1 MNKGHK
7 NQGQGRKLAEEYCQ
21 KYPDMPNLTL
31 AKMLYKEHS
40 LSFKD
45 IEQARYKVRLVRGL
59 AGNEQKKKASNKSL
73 FVEKSPYFT
82 LPKSAIIKRMPVNIK
97 GDKIL
102 LLQDIHFPYHDEE
115 ALSIALQYGIDKGCD
130 TLYLNGDIMDCHTL
144 SRWENDPESRSFSEE
159 LETVR
164 SFLKMVSPYFKKVY
178 YKEGNH
184 EERYW
189 RYLSSHA
196 PELVEIEA
204 FNLQSLL
211 WLDQYGVEWIDGRT
225 FAKFNSLNVVHGHEF
240 GQNVFSPVNIARG
253 LYLRA
258 KSHAICGHWH
268 QTSEH
273 NEKDIN
279 GKIITTWSVGCLC
292 DLSPRYRPANQ
303 WGHGFAILHRDG
315 KNFHVENK
323 KIYEQKVY

>member
-1 MNKGHK
+1 MKSK
-7 NQGQGRKLAEEYCQ
+7 ARTLAEEYCRKHQ
-21 KYPDMPNLTL
+21 DMPHLTL
-31 AKMLYKEHS
+31 AKLLRKEHS
-40 LSFKD
+40 LLFDS
-45 IEQARYKVRLVRGL
+45 IEKTRSMIRQIRGL
-59 AGNEQKKKASNKSL
+59 AGDRMRKGTTDQSL
-73 FVEKSPYFT
+73 FVPKSPYFT
-82 LPKSAIIKRMPVNIK
+82 LPKSAIVKRMPINIK
-97 GDKIL
+97 GDKVL

-115 ALSIALQYGIDKGCD
+115 SLAIALNYGIEKGCD

-144 SRWENDPESRSFSEE
+144 SRWENDPEARSFSQE

-164 SFLKMVSPYFKKVY
+164 SFLKMVSPLFKKVY

>member
-1 MNKGHK
+1 MNKTQSK
-7 NQGQGRKLAEEYCQ
+7 KIAEEYCS
-21 KYPDMPNLTL
+21 KYPDMPNLTI
-31 AKMLYKEHS
+31 AKLLKKEHGRLYES
-40 LSFKD
+40 VES
-45 IEQARYKVRLVRGL
+45 ARDYVRYIRG
-59 AGNEQKKKASNKSL
+59 QKGDKNRKRSSTKSL
-73 FVEKSPYFT
+73 FVPTSPYFT
-82 LPKSAIIKRMPVNIK
+82 LPKSAIVKRMPVNIK

-102 LLQDIHFPYHDEE
+102 LLKDIHFPYHDEE
-115 ALSIALQYGIDKGCD
+115 ALSLALSYGIEKGCD
-130 TLYLNGDIMDCHTL
+130 TLYLNGDILDCHTL
-144 SRWENDPESRSFSEE
+144 SRWEKDPESRSFSQE

-164 SFLKMVSPYFKKVY
+164 SFLQMVSPLFKKVY

-196 PELVEIEA
+196 PELVEIDA
-204 FNLQSLL
+204 FNLQSLM
-211 WLDQYGVEWIDGRT
+211 WLEQFGVEWIDGRT

-303 WGHGFAILHRDG
+303 WNHGFAILHRDG

-323 KIYEQKVY
+323 KIYEGKVY

>member
-1 MNKGHK
+1 MSKKGPK
-7 NQGQGRKLAEEYCQ
+7 KTQARLIAEEYCRQ
-21 KYPDMPNLTL
+21 YKDMPNLTL
-31 AKMLYKEHS
+31 AKLMIKEKGLHFAS
-40 LSFKD
+40 V
-45 IEQARYKVRLVRGL
+45 EVARNTIRAVRGL
-59 AGNEQKKKASNKSL
+59 RGQVSREKNADKSL
-73 FVEKSPYFT
+73 IVAQSPYFT
-82 LPKSAIIKRMPVNIK
+82 LPKSAIVKRLPISIK
-97 GDKIL
+97 GDKVL
-102 LLQDIHFPYHDEE
+102 LLKDIHFPYHDEE
-115 ALSIALQYGIDKGCD
+115 ALSIALQYGIEKGCD

-144 SRWENDPESRSFSEE
+144 SRWENDPESRSFSQE

-164 SFLKMVSPYFKKVY
+164 SFLKMVSPFFKKIY

-189 RYLSSHA
+189 RYLSSNA
-196 PELVEIEA
+196 PELVEIDA

-225 FAKFNSLNVVHGHEF
+225 FAKFNTLNVVHGHEF

-273 NEKDIN
+273 NEKDLN

-303 WGHGFAILHRDG
+303 WNHGFAILHRDG
-315 KNFHVENK
+315 KHFHVENK
-323 KIYEQKVY
+323 KIYEGKVY

>member
-1 MNKGHK
+1 MNKTQSK
-7 NQGQGRKLAEEYCQ
+7 KIAEEYCG
-21 KYPDMPNLTL
+21 KYPDMPNLTI
-31 AKMLYKEHS
+31 AKLLKKEHGKLYHS
-40 LSFKD
+40 V
-45 IEQARYKVRLVRGL
+45 ENARDYVRYIRG
-59 AGNEQKKKASNKSL
+59 QKGDMHRQKSATKSL
-73 FVEKSPYFT
+73 FVPISPYFT
-82 LPKSAIIKRMPVNIK
+82 LPKSAIVKRMPVNIK
-97 GDKIL
+97 GEKIL
-102 LLQDIHFPYHDEE
+102 LLKDIHFPYHDEE
-115 ALSIALQYGIDKGCD
+115 ALSIALTYGLEKGCD
-130 TLYLNGDIMDCHTL
+130 TLYLNGDILDCHTL
-144 SRWENDPESRSFSEE
+144 SRWEKDPESRSFSQE

-164 SFLKMVSPYFKKVY
+164 SFLKMVSPLFKKVY

-196 PELVEIEA
+196 PELVEIDA
-204 FNLQSLL
+204 FNLQSLM

-225 FAKFNSLNVVHGHEF
+225 FAKFNSLSVVHGHEF

-303 WGHGFAILHRDG
+303 WNHGFAILHRDG

-323 KIYEQKVY
+323 KIYEGKVY

>member
-1 MNKGHK
+1 MNKTQSK
-7 NQGQGRKLAEEYCQ
+7 KIAEEYCG
-21 KYPDMPNLTL
+21 KYPNMPNLTI
-31 AKMLYKEHS
+31 AKLLKKEHGKLYES
-40 LSFKD
+40 
-45 IEQARYKVRLVRGL
+45 IEKARDYVRYIRG
-59 AGNEQKKKASNKSL
+59 QKGDRNRQTSSTKSL
-73 FVEKSPYFT
+73 FVAKSPYFT
-82 LPKSAIIKRMPVNIK
+82 LPKSAIVKRMPVNIK

-102 LLQDIHFPYHDEE
+102 LLKDIHFPYHDEE
-115 ALSIALQYGIDKGCD
+115 ALGIALQYGIEKGCD
-130 TLYLNGDIMDCHTL
+130 TLYLNGDILDCHTL
-144 SRWENDPESRSFSEE
+144 SRWEKDPESRSFSQE

-164 SFLKMVSPYFKKVY
+164 SFLQMVSPLFKKVY

-196 PELVEIEA
+196 PELVEIDA
-204 FNLQSLL
+204 FNLQSLM
-211 WLDQYGVEWIDGRT
+211 WLEQFGVEWIDGRT

-303 WGHGFAILHRDG
+303 WNHGFAILHRDG

-323 KIYEQKVY
+323 KIYEGKVY

>member
-1 MNKGHK
+1 MNKTQSK
-7 NQGQGRKLAEEYCQ
+7 KIAEEYCG
-21 KYPDMPNLTL
+21 KYPNMPNLTI
-31 AKMLYKEHS
+31 AKLLKKEHGKLYES
-40 LSFKD
+40 VEK
-45 IEQARYKVRLVRGL
+45 ARDYVRYIRG
-59 AGNEQKKKASNKSL
+59 QKGDKNRKRSSTKSL
-73 FVEKSPYFT
+73 FVPTSPYFT
-82 LPKSAIIKRMPVNIK
+82 LPKSAIVKRMPVNIK

-102 LLQDIHFPYHDEE
+102 LLKDIHFPYHDEE
-115 ALSIALQYGIDKGCD
+115 ALGIALQYGIEKGCD
-130 TLYLNGDIMDCHTL
+130 TLYLNGDILDCHTL
-144 SRWENDPESRSFSEE
+144 SRWEKDPESRSFSQE

-164 SFLKMVSPYFKKVY
+164 SFLQMVSPLFKKVY

-196 PELVEIEA
+196 PELVEIDA
-204 FNLQSLL
+204 FNLQSLM
-211 WLDQYGVEWIDGRT
+211 WLEQFGIEWIDGRT

-303 WGHGFAILHRDG
+303 WNHGFAILHRDD

-323 KIYEQKVY
+323 KIYEGKVY

>member
-1 MNKGHK
+1 MNKTQSK
-7 NQGQGRKLAEEYCQ
+7 KIAEEYCG
-21 KYPDMPNLTL
+21 KYPNMPNLTI
-31 AKMLYKEHS
+31 AKLLKKEHGKLYES
-40 LSFKD
+40 VEK
-45 IEQARYKVRLVRGL
+45 ARDYVRYIRG
-59 AGNEQKKKASNKSL
+59 QKGDKNRKRSSTKSL
-73 FVEKSPYFT
+73 FVPTSPYFT
-82 LPKSAIIKRMPVNIK
+82 LPKSAIVKRMPVNIK
-97 GDKIL
+97 GEKIL
-102 LLQDIHFPYHDEE
+102 LLKDIHFPYHDEE
-115 ALSIALQYGIDKGCD
+115 ALGIALQYGIEKGCD
-130 TLYLNGDIMDCHTL
+130 TLYLNGDILDCHTL
-144 SRWENDPESRSFSEE
+144 SRWEKDPESRSFSQE

-164 SFLKMVSPYFKKVY
+164 SFLQMVSPLFKKVY

-196 PELVEIEA
+196 PELVEIDA
-204 FNLQSLL
+204 FNLQSLM
-211 WLDQYGVEWIDGRT
+211 WLEQFGVEWIDGRT

-303 WGHGFAILHRDG
+303 WNHGFAILHRDG

-323 KIYEQKVY
+323 KIYEGKVY

>member
-1 MNKGHK
+1 MNKTQSK
-7 NQGQGRKLAEEYCQ
+7 KIAEEYCG
-21 KYPDMPNLTL
+21 KYPDMPNLTIANL
-31 AKMLYKEHS
+31 LKKEHGKLYES
-40 LSFKD
+40 VEK
-45 IEQARYKVRLVRGL
+45 ARDYVRYIRG
-59 AGNEQKKKASNKSL
+59 QKGDKNRRTSSTKSL
-73 FVEKSPYFT
+73 FVAKSPYFT
-82 LPKSAIIKRMPVNIK
+82 LPKSAIVKRMPVNIK
-97 GDKIL
+97 GEKIL
-102 LLQDIHFPYHDEE
+102 LLKDIHFPYHDEE
-115 ALSIALQYGIDKGCD
+115 ALSIALTYGLDKGCD
-130 TLYLNGDIMDCHTL
+130 TLYLNGDILDCHTL
-144 SRWENDPESRSFSEE
+144 SRWEKDPESRSFSQE

-164 SFLKMVSPYFKKVY
+164 SFLKMVSPLFKKVY

-196 PELVEIEA
+196 PELVEIDA
-204 FNLQSLL
+204 FNLQSLM
-211 WLDQYGVEWIDGRT
+211 WLDQYEVEWIDGRT

-240 GQNVFSPVNIARG
+240 GQNVCSPVNIARG

-303 WGHGFAILHRDG
+303 WNHGFAILHRDG

-323 KIYEQKVY
+323 KIYEGKVY

>member
-1 MNKGHK
+1 MNKTQSK
-7 NQGQGRKLAEEYCQ
+7 KIAEEYCG
-21 KYPDMPNLTL
+21 KYPNMPNLTI
-31 AKMLYKEHS
+31 AKLLKKEHGKLYES
-40 LSFKD
+40 VEK
-45 IEQARYKVRLVRGL
+45 ARDYVRYIRG
-59 AGNEQKKKASNKSL
+59 QKGDKNRKRSSTKSL
-73 FVEKSPYFT
+73 FVPTSPYFT
-82 LPKSAIIKRMPVNIK
+82 LPKSAIVKRMPVNIK
-97 GDKIL
+97 GEKIL
-102 LLQDIHFPYHDEE
+102 LLKDIHFPYHDEE
-115 ALSIALQYGIDKGCD
+115 ALSLALSYGIEKGCD
-130 TLYLNGDIMDCHTL
+130 TLYLNGDILDCHTL
-144 SRWENDPESRSFSEE
+144 SRWEKDPESRSFSQE

-164 SFLKMVSPYFKKVY
+164 SFLQMVSPLFKKVY

-196 PELVEIEA
+196 PELVEIDA
-204 FNLQSLL
+204 FNLQSLM
-211 WLDQYGVEWIDGRT
+211 WLEQFGVEWIDGRT

-303 WGHGFAILHRDG
+303 WNHGFAILHRDG

-323 KIYEQKVY
+323 KIYEGKVY

>member
-1 MNKGHK
+1 MSKTK
-7 NQGQGRKLAEEYCQ
+7 TIGRLKAEEYCK
-21 KYPDMPNLTL
+21 KYQDMPHLTL
-31 AKMLYKEHS
+31 AKLLKKEHS
-40 LSFKD
+40 KIYKD
-45 IEQARYKVRLVRGL
+45 VEHARDFIRAIRGL
-59 AGNEQKKKASNKSL
+59 KGSNLHQKTTDKSL
-73 FVEKSPYFT
+73 YVAKSPYFT
-82 LPKSAIIKRMPVNIK
+82 LPKSAIVKRQPVNIK
-97 GDKIL
+97 GEKIL
-102 LLQDIHFPYHDEE
+102 LLKDIHFPYHDEE
-115 ALSIALQYGIDKGCD
+115 ALSIALSYGIEKGCD
-130 TLYLNGDIMDCHTL
+130 TLYLNGDILDCHTL
-144 SRWENDPESRSFSEE
+144 SRWEKDPESRSFSQE

-164 SFLKMVSPYFKKVY
+164 SFLQMVSPLFKKVY

-196 PELVEIEA
+196 PELVEIDA
-204 FNLQSLL
+204 FNLQSLM
-211 WLDQYGVEWIDGRT
+211 WLEQYGVEWIDGRT

-303 WGHGFAILHRDG
+303 WNHGFAILHRDG

-323 KIYEQKVY
+323 KIYEGKVY

>member
-1 MNKGHK
+1 MNHK
-7 NQGQGRKLAEEYCQ
+7 SQGRLLAEEYCR
-21 KYPDMPNLTL
+21 KYTDMPHLTL
-31 AKMLYKEHS
+31 AKLIKKEHS
-40 LSFKD
+40 RSFKD
-45 IEQARYKVRLVRGL
+45 LEQIRSMIREIRGQRGVRQR
-59 AGNEQKKKASNKSL
+59 EQTTDKSL
-73 FVEKSPYFT
+73 FVPKSPYFT

-115 ALSIALQYGIDKGCD
+115 SLSIALQYGIEKGCD
-130 TLYLNGDIMDCHTL
+130 TLYLNGDIIDCHTL
-144 SRWENDPESRSFSEE
+144 SRWENDPQARSFSQE

-164 SFLKMVSPYFKKVY
+164 SFLKMITPYFKKVY

-253 LYLRA
+253 LYIRA

-303 WGHGFAILHRDG
+303 WGHGFAILNRDG
-315 KNFHVENK
+315 KNFHVDNK
-323 KIYEQKVY
+323 KIYEGKVY